1 MGFAGKTMNA
11 NTAVNRPNENSDM
24 TGRILKRMLQVG
36 VTILV
41 QAAVLFLSSGQLNWV
56 WAWVY
61 IGIYLVGISI
71 NATIM
76 LRYSPETIAE
86 RAETRG
92 MKDWD
97 KIIGGLWAVM
107 YFVLMLL
114 VAGLDARFE
123 WTGQIALALQIAGAV
138 AFVLGF
144 ALFSWAMVSNAYF
157 ATIVRIQEE
166 RGHTV
171 CTTGPYQFVRHPGYI
186 GAIIQSLA
194 LPLML
199 GSHWALI
206 PGGLAALLIVART
219 ALEDR
224 TLLDELDGY
233 KQYAEHVRYRLL
245 PGIW

>member
-1 MGFAGKTMNA
+1 MNA
-11 NTAVNRPNENSDM
+11 NTSVNQPNGKSDL
-24 TGRILKRMLQVG
+24 TRKIRKRMLQVG
-36 VTILV
+36 VTMLV

-71 NATIM
+71 NATLM

-86 RAETRG
+86 RAETG
-92 MKDWD
+92 EMKDWD
-97 KIIGGLWAVM
+97 KIIAGLWAVM
-107 YFVLMLL
+107 YFVLMLP
-114 VAGLDARFE
+114 VAGLDARFG

-138 AFVLGF
+138 AFVLGS

-157 ATIVRIQEE
+157 ATVVRIQED

-171 CTTGPYQFVRHPGYI
+171 CTTGPYRFVRHPGYV

-199 GSHWALI
+199 GSLWTLI

-224 TLLDELDGY
+224 TLHEELDGY
-233 KQYAEHVRYRLL
+233 RHYAGRVRYRLL